1 VTVLLLVEDDPL
13 LGAGLQAAFQHARY
27 EVDWVRDGGA
37 ALARARSREYAGIV
51 LDVGLPTMS
60 GLEVL
65 RELRHAGLGV
75 PVLILTARD
84 ATRDKVAGLEAGADD
99 YVVKTADLEEL
110 IARMHA
116 LLRRAGRADLQLKVG
131 DVVLDLSTR
140 CVTLRGEP
148 IAVSRREFDVLHA
161 LMAAAGRV
169 LTRHQLEQALYGWNH
184 QVDSN
189 AVEVH
194 VHKLRQKLGADALK
208 TVRGVGYS
216 MPKAAP

>member
-1 VTVLLLVEDDPL
+1 
-13 LGAGLQAAFQHARY
+13 
-27 EVDWVRDGGA
+27 
-37 ALARARSREYAGIV
+37 
-51 LDVGLPTMS
+51 M
-60 GLEVL
+60 
-65 RELRHAGLGV
+65 
-75 PVLILTARD
+75 
-84 ATRDKVAGLEAGADD
+84 
-99 YVVKTADLEEL
+99 
-110 IARMHA
+110 
-116 LLRRAGRADLQLKVG
+116 KVG